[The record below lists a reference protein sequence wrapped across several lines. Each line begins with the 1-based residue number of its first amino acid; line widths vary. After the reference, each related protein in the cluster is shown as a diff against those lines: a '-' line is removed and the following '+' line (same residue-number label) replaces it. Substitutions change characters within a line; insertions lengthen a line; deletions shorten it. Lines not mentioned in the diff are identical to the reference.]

1 MIVTFE
7 NITSVKRMTELE
19 RAAFFFADILLSR
32 KSVDELELE
41 IVLVRDITEKG
52 NIEVLDHEEM
62 NPTMFRLEL
71 KKDKIDEQIA
81 TLAHE
86 MVHLKQYH
94 MGELRDTEEK
104 DIYLWNNVLKDMT
117 DIDYHD
123 YPWEIE
129 AYGREVGLNF
139 KYRKKHPKLLLG

>member
-104 DIYLWNNVLKDMT
+104 NILTWSRDGNARVWDARTGAAQTPQLRN
-117 DIDYHD
+117 
-123 YPWEIE
+123 
-129 AYGREVGLNF
+129 
-139 KYRKKHPKLLLG
+139 